1 MCKSSFKSH
10 SISRNPLFAMPR
22 EMISIQ
28 IGQCGNQG
36 FPSATDS
43 HLVGFEFWKKMCSE
57 HGIGPDGTL
66 KETAQNTVDRK
77 DVFFYQVV
85 MFCFM

>member
-1 MCKSSFKSH
+1 
-10 SISRNPLFAMPR
+10 
-22 EMISIQ
+22 
-28 IGQCGNQG
+28 
-36 FPSATDS
+36 
-43 HLVGFEFWKKMCSE
+43 MCSE

-77 DVFFYQVV
+77 DVFFYQVA